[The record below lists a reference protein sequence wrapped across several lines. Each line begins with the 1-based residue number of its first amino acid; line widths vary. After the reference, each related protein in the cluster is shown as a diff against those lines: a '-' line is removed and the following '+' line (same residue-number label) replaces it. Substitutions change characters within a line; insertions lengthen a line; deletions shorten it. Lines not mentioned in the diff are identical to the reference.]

1 MYDQDNLLSQA
12 IQDSLQV
19 EESKQNMLDEDE
31 QEFTELVDVEKVL
44 EEAEKID
51 INELE
56 YIEEEGQ
63 SGEEKLVE
71 DAVQNP

>member
-44 EEAEKID
+44 EEAENID

-56 YIEEEGQ
+56 
-63 SGEEKLVE
+63 
-71 DAVQNP
+71 